1 MDVIINSKERK
12 PIWIALSNL
21 YLDTELQDA
30 DYKNM
35 VSKFIE
41 SPYSL
46 NEIKKINKHEV
57 YPILKANLVSV
68 AGVWEGFDETWLISK
83 IESKLKKRTK
93 LIATSLEVSYAMSKK
108 MFDNHF
114 KILDD
119 LYKNRMQ

>member
-1 MDVIINSKERK
+1 VIINIKDRK

-21 YLDTELQDA
+21 YLDTELQDS
-30 DYKNM
+30 DYNDM

-57 YPILKANLVSV
+57 FPVLKTNLISV
-68 AGVWEGFDETWLISK
+68 AGVWEGFDEAWLINK

-93 LIATSLEVSYAMSKK
+93 LISIGLEVSFVRHKK
-108 MFDNHF
+108 MFEDHF
-114 KILDD
+114 KRLED
-119 LYKNRMQ
+119 LYKNKIQ